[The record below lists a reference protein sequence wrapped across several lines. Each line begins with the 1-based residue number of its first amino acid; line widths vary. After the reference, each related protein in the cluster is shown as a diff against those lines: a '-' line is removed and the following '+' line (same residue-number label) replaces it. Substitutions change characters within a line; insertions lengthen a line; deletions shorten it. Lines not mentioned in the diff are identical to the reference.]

1 MDRVVLVASSPRL
14 PLLFPPQTWRA
25 LDAARPVWL
34 LDAEHPSL
42 PALEVAEIPW
52 EVLAPAADTGPAG
65 RDLLLVGQGLDMEAV
80 ALARRQADA
89 LLDHARRDGTATL
102 LLPPVNDGPLVQLVA
117 DRAARTHVE
126 VEAVYPVGEPKGR
139 PCSTWWPPRRGC
151 AGPAAPWDREQT
163 HASLARHLV
172 EEAYE
177 VLDAIEEG
185 DPEHLREELGDLLL
199 QVVFHAQLA
208 EDAGD
213 FDVDGVA
220 RAITEKLVRRHPH
233 VFGDL
238 RVASA
243 GEVVRNWEAIKR
255 EEEGRTDPLAGI
267 PSALPALQLAAK
279 LQKRAPD
286 GGLAAGAGS
295 PASVRERLDELAGAA
310 GDDELEGAVG
320 ELLFEVVALA
330 RANGVE
336 PEAALRRTARRFR
349 ARFLAATPEA
359 ERPRSLRRAAPAR
372 ARPREAALRAPAA
385 GCRRGRA
392 PAAPPRAARAGGG
405 AGAASPGRWLG
416 APWLLRRGRRLAP
429 RLAGLARAGPTG
441 AGALGPGRA
450 AGPGAAAPRARP
462 GG

>member
-1 MDRVVLVASSPRL
+1 MTRPEGSGGPQGGAPARRVVLVASSPRL

-34 LDAEHPSL
+34 LDDRHPSL

-52 EVLAPAADTGPAG
+52 QVLAPADDTGPAG
-65 RDLLLVGQGLDMEAV
+65 RDLLLVGQGLDMEGV

-89 LLDHARRDGTATL
+89 LLDHVRRDGTATL
-102 LLPPVNDGPLVQLVA
+102 LLPPVHDGPLVQLVA
-117 DRAARTHVE
+117 DRAARSHIE
-126 VEAVYPVGEPKGR
+126 VEAVYPLGEPKGSALLDLVATETR
-139 PCSTWWPPRRGC
+139 LRGPDGC
-151 AGPAAPWDREQT
+151 PWDREQT

-238 RVASA
+238 QVASA

-286 GGLAAGAGS
+286 GGLPAATGS
-295 PASVRERLDELAGAA
+295 PAGVRERLDDLAGAA
-310 GDDELEGAVG
+310 GADGPERAVG

-330 RANGVE
+330 RSYGVE
-336 PEAALRRTARRFR
+336 PEAALRATARRFR
-349 ARFLAATPEA
+349 ARILAATPE
-359 ERPRSLRRAAPAR
+359 
-372 ARPREAALRAPAA
+372 
-385 GCRRGRA
+385 G
-392 PAAPPRAARAGGG
+392 
-405 AGAASPGRWLG
+405 
-416 APWLLRRGRRLAP
+416 
-429 RLAGLARAGPTG
+429 
-441 AGALGPGRA
+441 
-450 AGPGAAAPRARP
+450 
-462 GG
+462 

>member
-1 MDRVVLVASSPRL
+1 MTRVVLVASSPRL

-34 LDAEHPSL
+34 LDAGHPSL
-42 PALEVAEIPW
+42 PALEVAEVPW
-52 EVLAPAADTGPAG
+52 EVLAPADDTGPAG
-65 RDLLLVGQGLDMEAV
+65 RDLLLVGQGLDLDAV

-89 LLDHARRDGTATL
+89 LLDLARRDGTATL

-117 DRAARTHVE
+117 DRAARSHIE
-126 VEAVYPVGEPKGR
+126 VEAVYPVGEPKGAALLDLVATETR
-139 PCSTWWPPRRGC
+139 LRGPDGC
-151 AGPAAPWDREQT
+151 PWDREQT

-208 EDAGD
+208 EDAGH

-220 RAITEKLVRRHPH
+220 RAITEKLLRRHPH

-238 RVASA
+238 QVASA

-255 EEEGRTDPLAGI
+255 EEEGRSDPLAGI

-286 GGLAAGAGS
+286 GGLDSQTGS
-295 PASVRERLDELAGAA
+295 PARIGRQLDDLVATTDPDRLEQ
-310 GDDELEGAVG
+310 AVG
-320 ELLFEVVALA
+320 DLLFEVVALA
-330 RANGVE
+330 RASGVE

-349 ARFLAATPEA
+349 ARLLAPTPE
-359 ERPRSLRRAAPAR
+359 
-372 ARPREAALRAPAA
+372 
-385 GCRRGRA
+385 G
-392 PAAPPRAARAGGG
+392 
-405 AGAASPGRWLG
+405 
-416 APWLLRRGRRLAP
+416 
-429 RLAGLARAGPTG
+429 
-441 AGALGPGRA
+441 
-450 AGPGAAAPRARP
+450 
-462 GG
+462 

>member
-1 MDRVVLVASSPRL
+1 MTRVVLVASSPRL

-52 EVLAPAADTGPAG
+52 EVLTPAADTGPAG
-65 RDLLLVGQGLDMEAV
+65 RDLLLVGQGVSMGSV

-89 LLDHARRDGTATL
+89 LLDHANRTGSATL

-126 VEAVYPVGEPKGR
+126 VEAVYPVGEPKGAALLDLVATETR
-139 PCSTWWPPRRGC
+139 LRGPDGC
-151 AGPAAPWDREQT
+151 PWDREQT

-238 RVASA
+238 RVEGA

-267 PSALPALQLAAK
+267 PTALPALQLAAK
-279 LQKRAPD
+279 LQKRAPAGD
-286 GGLAAGAGS
+286 LPAGAGS
-295 PASVRERLDELAGAA
+295 PASIRERLDEVAGAA
-310 GDDELEGAVG
+310 GDEELEAAVG

-330 RANGVE
+330 RAKSVE
-336 PEAALRRTARRFR
+336 PEAALRRSARRFR
-349 ARFLAATPEA
+349 ARLLAA
-359 ERPRSLRRAAPAR
+359 AR
-372 ARPREAALRAPAA
+372 E
-385 GCRRGRA
+385 G
-392 PAAPPRAARAGGG
+392 
-405 AGAASPGRWLG
+405 
-416 APWLLRRGRRLAP
+416 
-429 RLAGLARAGPTG
+429 
-441 AGALGPGRA
+441 
-450 AGPGAAAPRARP
+450 
-462 GG
+462 